1 MGHQPKLGSYG
12 KNRIFGPKTKILVPK
27 KGTTFGDSPCSGH
40 DRKKLF
46 KEKKCLCPNNQGG
59 KCHFRWS
66 FGVRPIFRPKTTFRP
81 NVKTPVSPWFWPGPG
96 PLSFYVIFLMARTI
110 FPSFVEIGPKLRV
123 VAPLTWEWPK
133 TAKNR
138 GEPQKMTPSSETE
151 IFLGVVPMGKL

>member
-1 MGHQPKLGSYG
+1 MGHQQKLGPYG
-12 KNRIFGPKTKILVPK
+12 KNRIFGPKTEILGPK
-27 KGTTFGDSPCSGH
+27 NAYTFGDSPCSGH

-59 KCHFRWS
+59 KCHFGWF
-66 FGVRPIFRPKTTFRP
+66 FGVQPIFRLKTTFRP
-81 NVKTPVSPWFWPGPG
+81 KNARFS
-96 PLSFYVIFLMARTI
+96 VILARTRFVVLLGHFLMARTVP
-110 FPSFVEIGPKLRV
+110 PSFVEIGPKLRV
-123 VAPLTWEWPK
+123 VALLKWEWPK